1 MRVLIPLFIFFSFSA
16 QATECHLWSIKG
28 KVIYQKPHFILL
40 SAEATQSE
48 TRLIL
53 PLEEQHKLAGFL
65 DQAVEAKILLAE
77 KEVPKKGNVLKVEGA
92 ERIVPDPLNDNQ
104 TTIFK
109 KLGSKPCP

>member
-1 MRVLIPLFIFFSFSA
+1 MRVLIPLLLFFSLTA
-16 QATECHLWSIKG
+16 QATDCHLWSIKG

-48 TRLIL
+48 TKLIL
-53 PLEEQHKLAGFL
+53 PLEEQHKLAGYV

-77 KEVPKKGNVLKVEGA
+77 KEVPKKGNVLKIESA

-104 TTIFK
+104 SSLFR
-109 KLGSKPCP
+109 KLGTKTCP

>member
-1 MRVLIPLFIFFSFSA
+1 MRVLIPFFIFFSLTA
-16 QATECHLWSIKG
+16 QAKDCYLWSIKG

-65 DQAVEAKILLAE
+65 DQAVEAKVLLAE
-77 KEVPKKGNVLKVEGA
+77 KDVPKKGNVLKIEGA
-92 ERIVPDPLNDNQ
+92 ERIIPDPLNDNQ
-104 TTIFK
+104 ASLFK
-109 KLGSKPCP
+109 KTGTVTCP